1 MAEMVEGISPTRMEL
16 LNIKHRMQLAEKGH
30 RLLKEKRDALM
41 LEFMSAAK
49 EAEETAENTV
59 SQILKAREFITMAN
73 AVAGPSEMKSLSLT
87 SERGVEVQVSYKNVM
102 GVSLPRISK
111 FVFER
116 KLDERNYSLALVNPL
131 VDEVS
136 SEYEIAA
143 GRVLELLEVETMLK
157 ALSEETKRTKRRVNA
172 LEYNI
177 IPKLRNTRKYIEMR
191 LGELERE
198 RFYRLKMVKSKRG

>member
-1 MAEMVEGISPTRMEL
+1 MVEGISPTRMEL